1 MELIERKDD
10 TMSKK
15 RKCLMCET
23 VYEYCPYCW
32 EYERQPRWRTL
43 FDRSECQNVYHIISD
58 WLGKRITQKEARE
71 KLLMMDID
79 NIPFNPSVQGNIN
92 KIMQTSDEELK
103 AVHDEIAD
111 CDDVMDGIKNIEP
124 VLKNDKVFDKA
135 DEKKKQVVKIKP
147 VSTVKPVVDKTTNK

>member
-1 MELIERKDD
+1 
-10 TMSKK
+10 MSKK

-43 FDRSECQNVYHIISD
+43 FDRSECQDVYHIISD

-71 KLLMMDID
+71 KLLIMDID

-92 KIMQTSDEELK
+92 KIMQTSDEGLK
-103 AVHDEIAD
+103 TVHDKITD
-111 CDDVMDGIKNIEP
+111 YDNVVDGIKNIEP

-135 DEKKKQVVKIKP
+135 DEKKKQVKIKP

>member
-1 MELIERKDD
+1 
-10 TMSKK
+10 
-15 RKCLMCET
+15 MCET

-43 FDRSECQNVYHIISD
+43 FDRSECQDVYHIISD

-79 NIPFNPSVQGNIN
+79 NIPFNLSVQRNIN

-103 AVHDEIAD
+103 AVHDKITD
-111 CDDVMDGIKNIEP
+111 YDDVMDGIKNIEP

-135 DEKKKQVVKIKP
+135 DEKKKQMVKIKP

>member
-1 MELIERKDD
+1 
-10 TMSKK
+10 MSKK

-43 FDRSECQNVYHIISD
+43 FDRSECQDVYHIISD

-103 AVHDEIAD
+103 AVHDEITD
-111 CDDVMDGIKNIEP
+111 YDDVMDGIKNIEP

-135 DEKKKQVVKIKP
+135 DEKKKQMVKIKP

>member
-1 MELIERKDD
+1 
-10 TMSKK
+10 MSKK

-43 FDRSECQNVYHIISD
+43 FDRSECQDVYHIISD

-79 NIPFNPSVQGNIN
+79 NIPFNQSVQGNIN

-103 AVHDEIAD
+103 AVHDEITD
-111 CDDVMDGIKNIEP
+111 YDDVMDGIKNIEQ

-135 DEKKKQVVKIKP
+135 DEKKKQMVKIKP

>member
-1 MELIERKDD
+1 
-10 TMSKK
+10 MSKK

-43 FDRSECQNVYHIISD
+43 FDRSECQDVYHIISD

-79 NIPFNPSVQGNIN
+79 NIPFNLSVQRNIN

-103 AVHDEIAD
+103 AVHDKITD
-111 CDDVMDGIKNIEP
+111 YDDVMDGIKNIEP

-135 DEKKKQVVKIKP
+135 DEKKKQMVKIKP

>member
-1 MELIERKDD
+1 
-10 TMSKK
+10 MSKK

-43 FDRSECQNVYHIISD
+43 FDRSECQDVYHIISD
-58 WLGKRITQKEARE
+58 WIGKRITQKEARE

-79 NIPFNPSVQGNIN
+79 NIPFNQSVQGNIN

-103 AVHDEIAD
+103 AVHDEITD
-111 CDDVMDGIKNIEP
+111 YDDVMDGIKNIEP
-124 VLKNDKVFDKA
+124 VLKNDKVFDKT
-135 DEKKKQVVKIKP
+135 DEKKKQMVKIKP

>member
-1 MELIERKDD
+1 
-10 TMSKK
+10 MSKK

-43 FDRSECQNVYHIISD
+43 FDRSECQDVYHIISD

-79 NIPFNPSVQGNIN
+79 NILFNPSVQGNIN

-103 AVHDEIAD
+103 AVHDEITGY
-111 CDDVMDGIKNIEP
+111 DDVMDGIKNIEP

-135 DEKKKQVVKIKP
+135 DEKKKQMVKIKP